1 MQSCL
6 LLEEKVALV
15 REEENERTKISAAN
29 AFAASVSTW
38 VASFPF
44 PPPSL
49 SLSLSFPPPFIG
61 SRISKSLVVK
71 SAAALL
77 CFACHAR
84 FWSTDGRR
92 RNCVRWPQCRGMN
105 IRPDISPPFLKVA
118 DLAPPHL
125 PSYSCLP
132 VEGGEDSKCGISSSA
147 LQPGHCCD

>member
-1 MQSCL
+1 MFEKRKTNTSTTNELKSRQQTPL
-6 LLEEKVALV
+6 LLQFQLGWPH
-15 REEENERTKISAAN
+15 SL
-29 AFAASVSTW
+29 FHLLL
-38 VASFPF
+38 
-44 PPPSL
+44 SL